1 MLLLNQK
8 GSKLA
13 MLSGKWVQET
23 SHGWTINV
31 EKILCSGSEFGGV
44 RVWRAGP

>member
-13 MLSGKWVQET
+13 MRSGKKVQET
-23 SHGWTINV
+23 RCDCNIYV
-31 EKILCSGSEFGGV
+31 EKKIGSGSELSGV